1 MNTKKKG
8 PLGPFF
14 ILRHMFYFT
23 MTFAVL
29 TRLDPVL

>member
-1 MNTKKKG
+1 MNAKKRPERALFYAKT
-8 PLGPFF
+8 LWC
-14 ILRHMFYFT
+14 YFT